1 VTNDNRTSTA
11 TGSNDYHF
19 VTNWRVE
26 ATCGEVADIIGNP
39 IDLPRWW
46 PSVYLGVDE
55 LAPPGPGGVGRR
67 VRLRTKGW
75 LPYTLDWQL
84 TVVESNYPHGSTIEA
99 RGDFEGRG
107 VWRFVQDGPFVDIIY
122 DWRIRA
128 EKPLLRNL
136 SFLLKPLFGANHRWA
151 MAQGE
156 QSLKL
161 ELLRRRAFSDES
173 RAAIPAPPG
182 PVTYSA
188 AAIVGTAALAGAGL
202 AYLLIRSRRR
212 QR

>member
-1 VTNDNRTSTA
+1 VINVERAPSGTETKN
-11 TGSNDYHF
+11 YHF
-19 VTNWRVE
+19 VTTWRVE

-39 IDLPRWW
+39 VDLPRWW
-46 PSVYLGVDE
+46 PSVCLGVEE

-67 VRLRTKGW
+67 VRLHTKGW
-75 LPYTLDWQL
+75 LPYTLHWEL

-99 RGDFEGRG
+99 RGDFDGRG
-107 VWRFVQDGPFVDIIY
+107 VWRFVQDGLFVDITY

-161 ELLRRRAFSDES
+161 ELLRRRAISDES

-188 AAIVGTAALAGAGL
+188 AAIVGAAALAGAGL
-202 AYLLIRSRRR
+202 VYLLIRSSRRR
-212 QR
+212 R